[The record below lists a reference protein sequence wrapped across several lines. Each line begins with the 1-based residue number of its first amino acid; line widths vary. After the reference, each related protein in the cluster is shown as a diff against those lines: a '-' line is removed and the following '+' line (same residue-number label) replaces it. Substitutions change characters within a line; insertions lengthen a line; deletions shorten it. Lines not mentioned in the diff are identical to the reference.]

1 MRDVTVG
8 FAYAVVTSTNLIKV
22 SHGYHMSVVGSAY
35 LSLRDPGSGGSNSTC
50 VSMISAAEGTW
61 QISS

>member
-22 SHGYHMSVVGSAY
+22 SHGYHMSVMGSAY
-35 LSLRDPGSGGSNSTC
+35 LSHSETLVLEVLIQHVFP
-50 VSMISAAEGTW
+50 
-61 QISS
+61 